1 MESARDR
8 EREKKRR
15 NGARGREEEKEG
27 KRGRIDE
34 SRAASMEE
42 HGSMEG
48 RDRGRAD
55 RSGGG

>member
-1 MESARDR
+1 MEVLGIGKERRKGGRGVRERGR
-8 EREKKRR
+8 EREKKREDR
-15 NGARGREEEKEG
+15 RV
-27 KRGRIDE
+27 
-34 SRAASMEE
+34 AASMEE

>member
-1 MESARDR
+1 MRERGG
-8 EREKKRR
+8 EREKKREDR
-15 NGARGREEEKEG
+15 RV
-27 KRGRIDE
+27 
-34 SRAASMEE
+34 AASMEE